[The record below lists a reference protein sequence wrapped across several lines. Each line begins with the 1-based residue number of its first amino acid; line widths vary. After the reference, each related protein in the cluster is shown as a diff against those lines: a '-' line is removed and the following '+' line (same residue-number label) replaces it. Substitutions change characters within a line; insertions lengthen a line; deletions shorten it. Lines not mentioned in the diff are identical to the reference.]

1 MRPNVLTFILLIILF
16 SIYFVTL
23 LKIEVMLERLRD
35 ILKDRGLTLKAFSDI
50 SGISQP
56 NLSNYINGNISPT
69 LDTLDKI
76 AKSLNLEIQ
85 DLFPQR
91 DRVEIFAKVNDR
103 SYRITEQDI
112 LQIIKTKD
120 GSDQNK

>member
-35 ILKDRGLTLKAFSDI
+35 ILKNRGLTLKAFSDI

>member
-1 MRPNVLTFILLIILF
+1 
-16 SIYFVTL
+16 
-23 LKIEVMLERLRD
+23 MLERLRD
-35 ILKDRGLTLKAFSDI
+35 ILKERGLTLKAFSDI

-69 LDTLDKI
+69 LDTLDRI
-76 AKSLNLEIQ
+76 AKSLHIEVQ

-91 DRVEIFAKVNDR
+91 DTVELFAKVNDR

-112 LQIIKTKD
+112 LEIIKLKN
-120 GSDQNK
+120 GFEQNK

>member
-1 MRPNVLTFILLIILF
+1 
-16 SIYFVTL
+16 
-23 LKIEVMLERLRD
+23 MLERLRD

-76 AKSLNLEIQ
+76 ARSLNLEVQ
-85 DLFPQR
+85 DLFPRR
-91 DRVEIFAKVNDR
+91 DSVEIFAKVNDR

>member
-1 MRPNVLTFILLIILF
+1 
-16 SIYFVTL
+16 
-23 LKIEVMLERLRD
+23 MLEHLRD
-35 ILKDRGLTLKAFSDI
+35 ILKERGLTLKAFSDI

-76 AKSLNLEIQ
+76 AKSLDLEVQ
-85 DLFPQR
+85 DLFHQR
-91 DRVEIFAKVNDR
+91 DSVVIFAKVNGR

-112 LQIIKTKD
+112 LEIIKTKN
-120 GSDQNK
+120 GTEQSK